1 MNELRLMSKSM
12 DRVAPL
18 CTLWGHLAS
27 GFDFKQG
34 SVLSRHVCPI
44 ETLRLLGANSSREVG
59 TFVLLIP
66 KSGESCSVGQSGDL
80 QTRGRE

>member
-18 CTLWGHLAS
+18 CTPWGHLAS

-44 ETLRLLGANSSREVG
+44 SREVG

-66 KSGESCSVGQSGDL
+66 KSGGSCSVGQSGDL